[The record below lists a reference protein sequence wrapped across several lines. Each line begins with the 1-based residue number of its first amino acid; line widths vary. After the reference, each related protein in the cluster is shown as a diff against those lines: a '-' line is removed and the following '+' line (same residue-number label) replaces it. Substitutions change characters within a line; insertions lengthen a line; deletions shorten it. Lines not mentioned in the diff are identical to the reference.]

1 MREYNNS
8 MKNSAVLD
16 LKNVTKSFGHM
27 NAVDNVSLKLNS
39 GEIYG
44 FLGPNGAGK
53 TTAIRMIM
61 DFIRPTSGKVTLF
74 GQDNSQGAS
83 TSLDGVGYL
92 SADSTLYPNWTA
104 LQHIEFVE
112 KIRGASP
119 EARKIAAQFGLKLH
133 AQYRHLSSGNK
144 QKLALVL
151 ALMNKPKL
159 LVLDEPT
166 RGLDP
171 LLQQELYDILLDFK
185 RAGGSVFMS
194 SHNLSEVQKV
204 CDSVGIIRGGKMV
217 ASETMESLRKL
228 NTHEISVQFTSTVN
242 PDLFKAKNVEIKQ
255 LSKNKILALVSGDL
269 NEFLAKIAK
278 HKVADIEITHVSL
291 EEMFMRY
298 YQ

>member
-1 MREYNNS
+1 
-8 MKNSAVLD
+8 MKNASVLS
-16 LKNVTKSFGHM
+16 LQNVTKSFGSL
-27 NAVDNVSLKLNS
+27 NAVDDVSLKINK

-53 TTAIRMIM
+53 TTAIRMIL
-61 DFIRPTSGKVTLF
+61 DFIRPTNGSVSLF
-74 GQDNSQGAS
+74 GNDNSKGV
-83 TSLDGVGYL
+83 TDSLKNVGYL

-104 LQHIEFVE
+104 KQHIDFVE
-112 KIRGASP
+112 KIRGGASNAH
-119 EARKIAAQFGLKLH
+119 ELASQFELKLH
-133 AQYRHLSSGNK
+133 SQYRHLSSGNK

-151 ALMNKPKL
+151 ALMHDPKL

-185 RAGGSVFMS
+185 KRGGSVFMS

-204 CDSVGIIRGGKMV
+204 CDSVGIIRNGKLV
-217 ASETMESLRKL
+217 ASETMETLRRL
-228 NTHEISVQFTSTVN
+228 NTHEINVQFASRVN
-242 PDLFKAKNVEIKQ
+242 VDEFKAKNVEIKH
-255 LSKNKILALVSGDL
+255 STKNNVVAHVHGDL
-269 NEFLAKIAK
+269 NDFLSKVSK
-278 HKVADIEITHVSL
+278 HRVTDIEITHVSL